1 MKGVCDH
8 PNFWV
13 ELLLDGFRSHLDT
26 DALLVF
32 SEYKILVIKEEGDRS
47 QVSQAYNQMVARAN
61 KRKFKELLDT
71 VRAHTSLSST
81 NEISSLL
88 STMLLI

>member
-1 MKGVCDH
+1 
-8 PNFWV
+8 
-13 ELLLDGFRSHLDT
+13 
-26 DALLVF
+26 
-32 SEYKILVIKEEGDRS
+32 
-47 QVSQAYNQMVARAN
+47 MVARAN

-81 NEISSLL
+81 NEISSLF